1 MPGVIHDESSSG
13 ATVFIEP
20 QVIVD
25 MNNELRELEIA
36 ERVEMDRILGA
47 LSEEVSEHYHD
58 IVNNQKLLI
67 EFDVMMA
74 KGKLSLI
81 YEGEEPVIYKQGE
94 GWLLLKGA
102 RHPLLDPET
111 VVPTDI
117 EIGRGYKTLVIT
129 GPNTGGKTVTLK
141 TMGLLTLLAQSGLH
155 IPAEERS
162 SIPVFTSIYADIGD
176 EQSIEQNLSTFSS
189 HMKNIVEI
197 VRDADE
203 GSLILLDELGGGTD
217 PTEGAMLA
225 IAILEKL
232 YDKGAI
238 TAATTHYTELK
249 KYALS
254 KEGVENAS
262 MKFDIETLSPT
273 FKLSIGVP
281 GRSNAFAIS
290 EKLGLESD
298 ITDKAKKMMDN
309 GDLKFEEVITAL
321 EDDRRI
327 AEEERDEAIMLNVVM
342 KKKKE
347 ELDKKIKRFE
357 EKKEKII
364 SEAKQEARSIIKDS
378 QDTAKEVQTEL
389 RELSKIEN
397 IGERNKLFDEGR
409 KRLRDKAGQYKEK
422 IIREVNNNPVAP
434 EDLRLGDRVKLLTLN
449 QKGELV
455 GLPDDNGKIQ
465 VQVGSIKINSKINDI
480 ILIEGGVMDTNRPKK
495 RKIRGHSYGKMFKEK
510 AQNISSQIDVRG
522 KNLDDALMEAEKYID
537 DVSMAGIEEVV
548 IIHGRGEGILR
559 EGIRNMLKKHS
570 NIKSFSSGGYYDGGE
585 GVTIVKMKK

>member
-1 MPGVIHDESSSG
+1 
-13 ATVFIEP
+13 
-20 QVIVD
+20 
-25 MNNELRELEIA
+25 
-36 ERVEMDRILGA
+36 
-47 LSEEVSEHYHD
+47 
-58 IVNNQKLLI
+58 
-67 EFDVMMA
+67 
-74 KGKLSLI
+74 
-81 YEGEEPVIYKQGE
+81 
-94 GWLLLKGA
+94 
-102 RHPLLDPET
+102 
-111 VVPTDI
+111 
-117 EIGRGYKTLVIT
+117 
-129 GPNTGGKTVTLK
+129 
-141 TMGLLTLLAQSGLH
+141 
-155 IPAEERS
+155 
-162 SIPVFTSIYADIGD
+162 
-176 EQSIEQNLSTFSS
+176 
-189 HMKNIVEI
+189 
-197 VRDADE
+197 
-203 GSLILLDELGGGTD
+203 
-217 PTEGAMLA
+217 
-225 IAILEKL
+225 
-232 YDKGAI
+232 
-238 TAATTHYTELK
+238 
-249 KYALS
+249 
-254 KEGVENAS
+254 
-262 MKFDIETLSPT
+262 
-273 FKLSIGVP
+273 
-281 GRSNAFAIS
+281 
-290 EKLGLESD
+290 
-298 ITDKAKKMMDN
+298 
-309 GDLKFEEVITAL
+309 
-321 EDDRRI
+321 
-327 AEEERDEAIMLNVVM
+327 M

-422 IIREVNNNPVAP
+422 IIREVNNNPVAL

-570 NIKSFSSGGYYDGGE
+570 NIKSFSRGGYYDGGE

>member
-1 MPGVIHDESSSG
+1 M
-13 ATVFIEP
+13 
-20 QVIVD
+20 
-25 MNNELRELEIA
+25 
-36 ERVEMDRILGA
+36 
-47 LSEEVSEHYHD
+47 
-58 IVNNQKLLI
+58 
-67 EFDVMMA
+67 
-74 KGKLSLI
+74 
-81 YEGEEPVIYKQGE
+81 
-94 GWLLLKGA
+94 
-102 RHPLLDPET
+102 
-111 VVPTDI
+111 
-117 EIGRGYKTLVIT
+117 
-129 GPNTGGKTVTLK
+129 
-141 TMGLLTLLAQSGLH
+141 
-155 IPAEERS
+155 
-162 SIPVFTSIYADIGD
+162 
-176 EQSIEQNLSTFSS
+176 
-189 HMKNIVEI
+189 
-197 VRDADE
+197 
-203 GSLILLDELGGGTD
+203 ILLDELGGGTD

-262 MKFDIETLSPT
+262 MEFDIETLSPT

-465 VQVGSIKINSKINDI
+465 VQVGSVKINSKINDI
-480 ILIEGGVMDTNRPKK
+480 ILIEGGVMDTNRPRK

>member
-1 MPGVIHDESSSG
+1 M
-13 ATVFIEP
+13 
-20 QVIVD
+20 
-25 MNNELRELEIA
+25 
-36 ERVEMDRILGA
+36 
-47 LSEEVSEHYHD
+47 
-58 IVNNQKLLI
+58 
-67 EFDVMMA
+67 
-74 KGKLSLI
+74 
-81 YEGEEPVIYKQGE
+81 
-94 GWLLLKGA
+94 
-102 RHPLLDPET
+102 
-111 VVPTDI
+111 
-117 EIGRGYKTLVIT
+117 
-129 GPNTGGKTVTLK
+129 
-141 TMGLLTLLAQSGLH
+141 
-155 IPAEERS
+155 
-162 SIPVFTSIYADIGD
+162 
-176 EQSIEQNLSTFSS
+176 
-189 HMKNIVEI
+189 
-197 VRDADE
+197 
-203 GSLILLDELGGGTD
+203 
-217 PTEGAMLA
+217 
-225 IAILEKL
+225 
-232 YDKGAI
+232 
-238 TAATTHYTELK
+238 K

-262 MKFDIETLSPT
+262 MEFDIETLSPT

-585 GVTIVKMKK
+585 GANTLIEYYRITDEI